1 MVAKY
6 VLSLLV
12 AAGLSL
18 LVFIGMQVLVAMDGD
33 LEKED
38 SQSASLNF
46 VRVDSA
52 EQEAETKDRE
62 QPDPPPEPE
71 PSPETPDASVESDQ
85 PDTSQQLSMDMPS
98 MDASVSQGEGMSLE
112 GLSAGDGGGLSGFSS
127 DAVPTLRVPPNYPQ
141 KAKRAGLEGYVT
153 MAVDIRA
160 DGTVASVEVLESE
173 PPRMFDDAAVRA
185 MKRWRFRPKTE
196 NGENRPQKARQT
208 IEFTLDK

>member
-71 PSPETPDASVESDQ
+71 PSPEKPDASVESDQ

-98 MDASVSQGEGMSLE
+98 MDASVSQGDGMSLE
-112 GLSAGDGGGLSGFSS
+112 GLSAGGGGGLSGFSS